1 MDTSLDLMPRLVRP
15 VLEPLGFYL
24 RPSRNDHRVLSQL
37 LSEGKAAMSG
47 VVFDPEHVDV
57 HEEIRTEVRQ
67 RNLEAVLDTRL
78 MELATPTGCTGRR
91 TTLPWGNV
99 RPHTIT
105 DFTGGGYRP
114 DCRGRGT
121 ASS

>member
-1 MDTSLDLMPRLVRP
+1 
-15 VLEPLGFYL
+15 
-24 RPSRNDHRVLSQL
+24 
-37 LSEGKAAMSG
+37 
-47 VVFDPEHVDV
+47 
-57 HEEIRTEVRQ
+57 
-67 RNLEAVLDTRL
+67 